1 MNTRTEKPMPTLTC
15 TRVALPVHASLPEVP
30 RTTAWCQRWNQRQ
43 HSWTHRRAGGFRAEL
58 YRVVPITERTARA
71 YVCTHHYSGS
81 FPAARRSYGLY
92 LTGTAPTDPTTPPD
106 PHAPEDSD
114 LVGVAVFGI
123 PVRRA
128 VLTNP
133 LPDLQPYV
141 ESLELSRFVL
151 EGDALAPGRPP
162 GRAPG
167 NSESWFLARA
177 LEQLADHGVRAV
189 VAFSDPVPRI
199 INGRTVFPGHQASNA
214 HYAGRSTPRL
224 ITLLPDG
231 TTLSDRAISKIRK
244 QETGHA
250 YAERR
255 LIALGA
261 NPRIG
266 GAAGAPTWLADA
278 LHEIG
283 AIRVRHGG
291 CHRYILAAT
300 RAQRRA
306 LRDRLD
312 AQPYPRR

>member
-1 MNTRTEKPMPTLTC
+1 MLTTARTRDP
-15 TRVALPVHASLPEVP
+15 LPVHTTLPEIA
-30 RTTAWCQRWNQRQ
+30 RTTDWCQRWNLRQ

-58 YRVVPITERTARA
+58 YRVVPIAERTARA

-92 LTGTAPTDPTTPPD
+92 LTGTAPTDPAATD
-106 PHAPEDSD
+106 PGAPQDSD
-114 LVGVAVFGI
+114 LIGVAVFGI

-128 VLTNP
+128 VLTSA
-133 LPDLQPYV
+133 LPDLEPYT

-151 EGDALAPGRPP
+151 EGDALAPGSPA

-177 LEQLADHGVRAV
+177 LSQLADEGVRAV

-199 INGRTVFPGHQASNA
+199 LSGRTVFPGHQGLIYQASNA
-214 HYAGRSTPRL
+214 HYAGRSAARL

-231 TTLSDRAISKIRK
+231 TTLSDRAISKIRR
-244 QETGHA
+244 QESGHA

-261 NPRIG
+261 RPRTG
-266 GAAGAPTWLADA
+266 GAAGAASWLNDA

-306 LRDRLD
+306 LRARLAD
-312 AQPYPRR
+312 QPYPRR